1 VLLVSRIAVHVYH
14 QQCPTAA
21 HQFKYSFCTGNTVL
35 LPWAQRSSIITAIIS
50 TSTHNRCRYTTLS
63 LLCTLPLHLSV
74 SALFNLGKLMLS
86 QRQDTAAA
94 ADLFTRCTLVKS
106 DHAGAHHCL
115 GRMLL
120 EAGKGDCQSMKQK
133 GAQNG
138 LQNNP

>member
-1 VLLVSRIAVHVYH
+1 
-14 QQCPTAA
+14 
-21 HQFKYSFCTGNTVL
+21 
-35 LPWAQRSSIITAIIS
+35 
-50 TSTHNRCRYTTLS
+50 
-63 LLCTLPLHLSV
+63 
-74 SALFNLGKLMLS
+74 MLS

-133 GAQNG
+133 GTQNG
-138 LQNNP
+138 PQNDPQNAA